1 MSFIGEYR
9 SRIFLFFAVKI
20 YQTESLFLRSYPL
33 SEADKIVACLTPDY
47 GLIKLVAKGARKIKS
62 RFSGSIEPFSIGE
75 IAFYRREDAELGILR
90 SIELKQ
96 SYFHLAKNVNLVA
109 ALAYFGELLADFSP
123 PHEPNENLYRMA
135 RACYKAV
142 AEAADDKNKVAA
154 GVLYFE
160 LWILRLTGYLPSS
173 TVCGECRRRIGA
185 SEGIVWSSENR
196 FLCDLCAAGRR
207 GVVLTPDKAVLLRAA
222 RKLSP
227 PEFIA
232 QFAFEREFLSPLS
245 AVTRKL
251 IKQVLLREI
260 EYWSEKN
267 WESGQP

>member
-1 MSFIGEYR
+1 
-9 SRIFLFFAVKI
+9 VKI
-20 YQTESLFLRSYPL
+20 HQTECLFLRSYPL

-96 SYFHLAKNVNLVA
+96 SYFHLAGNVNLVA
-109 ALAYFGELLADFSP
+109 ALAYFGELLAEFSP
-123 PHEPNENLYRMA
+123 PHEPNKNLYRMA

-142 AEAADDKNKVAA
+142 AESVGDKDKVAA

-160 LWILRLTGYLPSS
+160 LWILRLTGYLPAS
-173 TVCGECRRRIGA
+173 TVCGECRRPIGA
-185 SEGIVWSSENR
+185 NEGIVWSSENR
-196 FLCDLCAAGRR
+196 FLCERCSAGGR
-207 GVVLTPDKAVLLRAA
+207 GITLTPDKAVLFRAA
-222 RKLSP
+222 RRLSP
-227 PEFIA
+227 AEFIA
-232 QFAFEREFLSPLS
+232 QITFNRDFFSPLS
-245 AVTRKL
+245 AITRKL

>member
-1 MSFIGEYR
+1 M
-9 SRIFLFFAVKI
+9 KI
-20 YQTESLFLRSYPL
+20 HQTESLFLRSYPL

-47 GLIKLVAKGARKIKS
+47 GLIRLVAKGARKIKS
-62 RFSGSIEPFSIGE
+62 RFSGSIEPFSVGE

-96 SYFHLAKNVNLVA
+96 SYFHLAKNVDLVA
-109 ALAYFGELLADFSP
+109 ALAYFGELLAEFSP

-135 RACYKAV
+135 RACFKAV
-142 AEAADDKNKVAA
+142 AEVSEDKNKVAA

-160 LWILRLTGYLPSS
+160 LWILRLTGYLPASN
-173 TVCGECRRRIGA
+173 VCGECRSRIRA
-185 SEGIVWSSENR
+185 NESTVWSSDNR
-196 FLCDLCAAGRR
+196 FLCELCASGGR
-207 GVVLTPDKAVLLRAA
+207 GITLTPDKTILLSAA
-222 RKLSP
+222 RRLSP
-227 PEFIA
+227 SAFIA
-232 QFAFEREFLSPLS
+232 EFAFEREFLQPLS
-245 AVTRKL
+245 AITRKL